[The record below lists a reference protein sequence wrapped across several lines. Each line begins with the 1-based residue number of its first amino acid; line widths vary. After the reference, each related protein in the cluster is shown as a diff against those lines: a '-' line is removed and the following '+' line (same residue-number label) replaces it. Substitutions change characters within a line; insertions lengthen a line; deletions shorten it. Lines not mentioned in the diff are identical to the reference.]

1 MITGVIGSQLFF
13 GLAVMPLLAVAV
25 VPPDPP
31 PGAASTTTSAP
42 EPPTSTVASTPAS
55 PTTTTSTTTTSSS
68 TTTTSTTTTTTLPP
82 GPTIPAASW
91 TRFDELIADQL
102 TGRGDR
108 AAAVAVSVDGRLV
121 HDAAFGTRTLD
132 GPVDPV
138 TTHDRFRIA
147 SISKVITATVVLQL
161 VDAGFLRLDEPVGQ
175 RLADA
180 FGVAAGNGVAAVTV
194 RQLLSHTS
202 GFPNYRGEF
211 FGDQF
216 ASCEAAATFGLAR
229 SLSHAPGTRH
239 LYSNLNFCL
248 LGLLVADVTGKPY
261 EAAANQL
268 LMQPLGITGMRI
280 VATVDPN
287 PDEVVHASGAQ
298 RTYMQSLGGAGAW
311 VATPADM
318 VRILDSLD
326 PATPGWHPLSP
337 ELSTLMREA
346 LDVSYP
352 EPSERRYGLGI
363 VVWPDG
369 SWGHTG
375 TVENTHTMLVRRPD
389 GVTWCILV
397 SGDVPESTEELRDVF
412 DRAVGGAGI
421 ALQ

>member
-1 MITGVIGSQLFF
+1 MV
-13 GLAVMPLLAVAV
+13 
-25 VPPDPP
+25 
-31 PGAASTTTSAP
+31 
-42 EPPTSTVASTPAS
+42 
-55 PTTTTSTTTTSSS
+55 
-68 TTTTSTTTTTTLPP
+68 
-82 GPTIPAASW
+82 PAASW
-91 TRFDELIADQL
+91 ARFDELVAGQL

-108 AAAVAVSVDGRLV
+108 AAAVAVSVNGRLV
-121 HDAAFGTRTLD
+121 HAAAFGTRTPD
-132 GPVDPV
+132 GPVDLV

-147 SISKVITATVVLQL
+147 SISKVVTATVVLQL
-161 VDAGFLRLDEPVGQ
+161 VDAGFLQLDEPVGQ

-180 FGVAAGNGVAAVTV
+180 VGVPPGNGVPAVTV

-202 GFPNYRGEF
+202 GLPDYRGEF
-211 FGDQF
+211 FGDRF
-216 ASCEAAATFGLAR
+216 ASCEAAAAFGLAR
-229 SLSHAPGTRH
+229 SLSNTPGTRH
-239 LYSNLNFCL
+239 DYSNLNYCL

-261 EAAANQL
+261 EAAATQL
-268 LMQPLGITGMRI
+268 LMQPLGITGMRL

-326 PATPGWHPLSP
+326 PTTPGWHPLSP
-337 ELSTLMREA
+337 ELSALMRQA

-412 DRAVGGAGI
+412 DRALAGAGVT
-421 ALQ
+421 LR